1 MRAHITASNERLEET
16 GFPLGVIVVDT
27 LTAAYA
33 GVDANSQADVTRAM
47 KHLKRLAMDLKCLVL
62 VIGHTGKDTTR
73 GMAGSFAYKSE
84 SDSFIELQVETDEL
98 DDTVRRRSVFV
109 EKVKDGA
116 SEFTLADYELEEVRI
131 GTKPNGKPITTCV
144 VRWRAPERKK
154 AAAPAY
160 SGAYQTILEA
170 LQNGGLTTW
179 EVAEKLGV
187 DRSNAGK
194 KLRKLEQDG
203 AIFARDD
210 GPRKIWVA
218 IAHDLPSENE

>member
-1 MRAHITASNERLEET
+1 
-16 GFPLGVIVVDT
+16 
-27 LTAAYA
+27 
-33 GVDANSQADVTRAM
+33 
-47 KHLKRLAMDLKCLVL
+47 VL

-73 GMAGSFAYKSE
+73 GMVGSFAYKSE
-84 SDSFIELQVETDEL
+84 SDTFIELQVEKDEL

-116 SEFTLADYELEEVRI
+116 SEFTLADYDLREVRI

-144 VRWRAPERKK
+144 VDWNSPVRKRVVQ
-154 AAAPAY
+154 AY
-160 SGAYQTILEA
+160 TGPYQAILEA

-203 AIFARDD
+203 AVFARED
-210 GPRKIWVA
+210 GSRKIWIA
-218 IAHDLPSENE
+218 IAHDLPSEDE